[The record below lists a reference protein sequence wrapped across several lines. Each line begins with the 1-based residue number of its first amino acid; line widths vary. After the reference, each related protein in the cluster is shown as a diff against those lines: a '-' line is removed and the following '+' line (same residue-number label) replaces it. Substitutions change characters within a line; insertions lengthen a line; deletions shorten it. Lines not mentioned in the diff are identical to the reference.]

1 MTTPPTPSAVS
12 NTRPLLWAG
21 LAGAA
26 AMLLLVL
33 AVLVGYWLG
42 RSDQPQAQSQ
52 AQAQAAHTTATHASN
67 PTARAEHLDLQP
79 IVTNPIATTDPSL
92 TATLPADTALA
103 GEELDVHQDE
113 QTRLLQQKQSLNQQV
128 NDSTQLI
135 QLKAQQI
142 ADLEKQLNSPDT
154 P

>member
-42 RSDQPQAQSQ
+42 RSDQPQAQPQ

-67 PTARAEHLDLQP
+67 PTARAERLDLQP